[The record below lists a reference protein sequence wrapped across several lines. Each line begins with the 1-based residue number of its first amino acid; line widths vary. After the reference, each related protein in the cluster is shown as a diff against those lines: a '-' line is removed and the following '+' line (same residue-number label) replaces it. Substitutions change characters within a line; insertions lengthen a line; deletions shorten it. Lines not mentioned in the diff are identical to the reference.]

1 VVTVS
6 NDSQDKAVE
15 KRSLRLEQKGALPLR
30 NGELVRVEAT
40 LSRPAYVYLVW
51 IDSNGQTTPL
61 YPWNAETSAAGWD
74 APLLSGSRRAVTTL
88 QLPRS
93 ANRGFEAVGAP
104 GMQHVVLLARDAP
117 LAIPATLR
125 EQLGQLPPSPLTDAR
140 ELSYLEWSAGDGASL
155 GKLRGVA
162 GGVTKEIRAFT
173 PTLNLIRERLRDEFQ
188 FIKVVRFAQVTEDD
202 KAESR

>member
-1 VVTVS
+1 MST
-6 NDSQDKAVE
+6 DSQDKAVE

-61 YPWNAETSAAGWD
+61 YPWNAETSTAGWD

-93 ANRGFEAVGAP
+93 ATRGFEAVGEP
-104 GMQHVVLLARDAP
+104 GMQHVVLLARDCAP
-117 LAIPATLR
+117 GKTPAR
-125 EQLGQLPPSPLTDAR
+125 C
-140 ELSYLEWSAGDGASL
+140 ASSSDN
-155 GKLRGVA
+155 
-162 GGVTKEIRAFT
+162 FH
-173 PTLNLIRERLRDEFQ
+173 P
-188 FIKVVRFAQVTEDD
+188 VR
-202 KAESR
+202 